1 MEKNVYLR
9 RKFLCKTKIVKGLG
23 AHIGLMLRRQL
34 KKGDTLTLELPRRR
48 VEIHTFFVFFPIDIF
63 FLNNDLEVIEKATM
77 ETWKVYYP
85 KKPAKYLL
93 EANKGKL
100 KISLGDKLEFKD
112 LPKKQDEYLA

>member
-1 MEKNVYLR
+1 MEKDVYLR
-9 RKFLCKTKIVKGLG
+9 SKFLCRTKIVKGIA

-34 KKGDTLTLELPRRR
+34 KKGDTLTLELPKRR

-63 FLNNDLEVIEKATM
+63 FLDENFKVIEKATM

-93 EANKGKL
+93 EANKGEL
-100 KISLGDKLEFKD
+100 KIALGDKLDFKD
-112 LPKKQDEYLA
+112 LPKNR